1 MGFVCGFVGLICG
14 FVGFLIRPVRVSGFQ
29 KTDRRGGSRIFCDR
43 VELRRSR
50 NGNRGVRGRS
60 PRKIF

>member
-29 KTDRRGGSRIFCDR
+29 KTDRILLYQLQMWVCGLLLSAW
-43 VELRRSR
+43 VLRNEVKRLT
-50 NGNRGVRGRS
+50 
-60 PRKIF
+60 